1 MEDEAHDAGP
11 AVDPAA
17 LGDAH
22 AGDQSEHGVEGEHL
36 ATGELAH
43 EESGGMPQL
52 DPSTFDNQIFWL
64 LVSLAAIFLILTRV
78 ALPRISATLALR
90 RGTMSSDLAAAESLR
105 AQAREAQAA
114 YDKALADARA
124 EAGRIGAETRA
135 TIQAQL
141 DAELAQA
148 DARIEAKSAEAALAL
163 RQIEA
168 EAARTVETVARD
180 AARAI
185 LEALGGQPDEAAV
198 DAAVARQLRG

>member
-1 MEDEAHDAGP
+1 MEEEEAHDAGP
-11 AVDPAA
+11 ALAA
-17 LGDAH
+17 NAQERAEDGQAV
-22 AGDQSEHGVEGEHL
+22 AEGEHT
-36 ATGELAH
+36 ATTEVAQ
-43 EESGGMPQL
+43 EEGGGMPQL

-78 ALPRISATLALR
+78 ALPRISATLAMR
-90 RGTMSSDLAAAESLR
+90 QGTLGGDLAAAETLR

-124 EAGRIGAETRA
+124 EAGRISAETRA
-135 TIQAQL
+135 RIQGDL

-148 DARIEAKSAEAALAL
+148 DARIEAKSAESARAL

-168 EAARTVETVARD
+168 EAAGSVEIVARD

-185 LEALGGQPDEAAV
+185 LEALGGRPDEAAV
-198 DAAVARQLRG
+198 DVAVARSLEGLR